1 MENVDLI
8 NNIRL
13 MITTQKIAE
22 SEYPS
27 SSNNTTNEYDGQIVN
42 IFGGGILQEVL
53 NVTNMKVEMI
63 ISKAK
68 NTRYR

>member
-27 SSNNTTNEYDGQIVN
+27 SSNNTNNE
-42 IFGGGILQEVL
+42 
-53 NVTNMKVEMI
+53 
-63 ISKAK
+63 
-68 NTRYR
+68 

>member
-22 SEYPS
+22 PEYQS

-53 NVTNMKVEMI
+53 NVTNMKVEMT